1 MITASASG
9 KIILFGEHAVVYGQ
23 PAIAVPVEQVATTVQ
38 IEQGTKGIWIDAP
51 GISLSADL
59 STLAAT
65 HPIKKVILD
74 FFELTNI
81 PQTALKIQ
89 VTSTIPIASGLGSG
103 AAVSVALLR
112 GLSLF
117 FKITLTA
124 EQINAIAFEAEKIH
138 HGTPS
143 GIDNT
148 VIAFSRPVY
157 YIKNQRLETF
167 TVKRPFHIL
176 IADTG
181 ISALTKVAVGDV
193 RALVERDPI
202 VYGNWIEQIGQIVSS
217 AKTCIEDGELIELGS
232 LMTQNQTALSHLTV
246 SSPELDTLITTAMS
260 HGALG
265 AKLSGGGRGGNCIA
279 LVDESSIEKVTAE
292 LLKAGAKN
300 VVHTLIT

>member
-23 PAIAVPVEQVATTVQ
+23 PAIAVPVAQVATTVQ
-38 IEQGTKGIWIDAP
+38 IEQGSKGIWIDAP
-51 GISLSADL
+51 VINLCDDL
-59 STLAAT
+59 STLPTT
-65 HPIKKVILD
+65 HPIKKVLID
-74 FFELTNI
+74 FFELANI
-81 PQTALKIQ
+81 PQPPLKIQ
-89 VTSTIPIASGLGSG
+89 ITSTIPIASGLGSG

-124 EQINAIAFEAEKIH
+124 EQINDLAFETEKIH

-157 YIKNQRLETF
+157 YIKNHRLETF

-193 RALVERDPI
+193 RALVERDQI
-202 VYGNWIEQIGQIVSS
+202 IYGNWIEQIGQIVV
-217 AKTCIEDGELIELGS
+217 AARTCIEIGNLVELGS
-232 LMTQNQTALSHLTV
+232 LMTKNQTALSHLTV
-246 SSPELDTLITTAMS
+246 SSPELDTLIATAMS

-279 LVDESSIEKVTAE
+279 LVEESSIEKVTAE
-292 LLKAGAKN
+292 LVKAGAKS
-300 VVHTLIT
+300 VYHTIIT

>member
-23 PAIAVPVEQVATTVQ
+23 PAIAVPVAQVATTVQ
-38 IEQGTKGIWIDAP
+38 IEQGSKGIWIDAP
-51 GISLSADL
+51 VINLSDDL
-59 STLAAT
+59 STLPTT
-65 HPIKKVILD
+65 HPIKKVLID
-74 FFELTNI
+74 FFELANI
-81 PQTALKIQ
+81 PQPPLKIQ
-89 VTSTIPIASGLGSG
+89 ITSTIPIASGLGSG

-124 EQINAIAFEAEKIH
+124 EQINDLAFETEKIH

-157 YIKNQRLETF
+157 YIKNHRLETF

-202 VYGNWIEQIGQIVSS
+202 VYGNWIEQIGQIVD
-217 AKTCIEDGELIELGS
+217 AARTCIEIGNLVELGS
-232 LMTQNQTALSHLTV
+232 LMTKNQTALSHLTV
-246 SSPELDTLITTAMS
+246 SSPELDTLIATAMS

-279 LVDESSIEKVTAE
+279 LVEESSIEKVTAE
-292 LLKAGAKN
+292 LVKAGAKS
-300 VVHTLIT
+300 VYHTIIT